1 MDKKGRY
8 FIPSGLIL
16 LNSRSE
22 TCDDHPDRYED
33 TVKEQIIHIRDFSF
47 SFGDIPILRRVN
59 LQVGEGEYVSLI
71 GPNGAGKSTFLNCI
85 MRILKG
91 GQGHIVLAGRD
102 IASYSQRKLAR
113 LMSYVPQQD
122 IAGFPV
128 TVGEFVMMSRYP
140 HMSPFTTV
148 SPGDHEAVD
157 EALAITGCTHLA
169 GRSVA
174 TLSGGERRTVSIAA
188 ALAQQCPVMLLDEP
202 TTFLDPKHEMDIFAL
217 ISRIN
222 RDYGRTIL
230 MVTHDINHAALHSD
244 CIGILKEGQCVFF
257 GKPRDMMNND
267 VLAPVYGTSF
277 TFIPH
282 PVNGFPVIVPKGG
295 GL

>member
-1 MDKKGRY
+1 M
-8 FIPSGLIL
+8 
-16 LNSRSE
+16 
-22 TCDDHPDRYED
+22 
-33 TVKEQIIHIRDFSF
+33 KEYIINTEDFSF
-47 SFGDIPILRRVN
+47 SFGDTPILNKVS
-59 LQVGEGEYVSLI
+59 LQVGEGEYVALI
-71 GPNGAGKSTFLNCI
+71 GPNGAGKSTLLNCV

-91 GQGHIVLAGRD
+91 GEGYIRLAGRNID
-102 IASYSQRKLAR
+102 SYSQRELAS

-128 TVGEFVMMSRYP
+128 TVGDFVMMSRYP

-148 SPGDHEAVD
+148 STGDREAVD

-169 GRSVA
+169 HRNIS

-188 ALAQQCPVMLLDEP
+188 ALAQECRIILLDEP

-217 ISRIN
+217 IRRIN
-222 RDYGRTIL
+222 RDHGRTIL

-244 CIGILKEGQCVFF
+244 RVGILKEGVCVYF
-257 GKPRDMMNND
+257 GEPRDMMNND
-267 VLAPVYGTSF
+267 ILAPVYGTSF
-277 TFIPH
+277 TFMPH
-282 PVNGFPVIVPKGG
+282 PENGFPIIVPKGG